1 MNNLLVLLALVGML
15 GFSSLARAQNQSIP
29 ECKSPESRQF
39 DFWVGEWDIL
49 KNGTTD
55 IAGKSSVQL
64 ILGNCVIFE
73 NYTNKAFAGKSFNI
87 YNEGLKK
94 WQQFWVDNT
103 GSVIEFEGEFKNQE
117 MLFTGESYDP
127 KDGKVLQRMKFTP
140 MPEGKVRQLL
150 EQSKDNGKTWT
161 VAYDG
166 IYVKKKQ

>member
-1 MNNLLVLLALVGML
+1 MKNSCLLVLLIVI
-15 GFSSLARAQNQSIP
+15 GFSGLLSAQNQGTP

-49 KNGTTD
+49 KNGTAD

-103 GSVIEFEGEFKNQE
+103 GGVIEFVGEFKNQE
-117 MLFTGESYDP
+117 MSFTGESFDP
-127 KDGKVLQRMKFTP
+127 KGEKILQRMKFTP

-166 IYVKKKQ
+166 IYVKKKK

>member
-1 MNNLLVLLALVGML
+1 MKNLLWIILSVVSL
-15 GFSSLARAQNQSIP
+15 GFCGVASAQNQPIP

-49 KNGTTD
+49 KNGTTE

-64 ILGNCVIFE
+64 ILGNCVVFE

-87 YNEGLKK
+87 YTEGLKK

-103 GSVIEFEGEFKNQE
+103 GGVIEFVGELKNQE
-117 MLFTGESYDP
+117 MSFTGESYDP
-127 KDGKVLQRMKFTP
+127 KGGKILQRMKFTP

-166 IYVKKKQ
+166 IYVKKK